1 MVYWTRLSMT
11 PSWRI
16 PRKRSNI
23 ARRPLGDT
31 SWGGGMMSKERQDES
46 SYARSPDASAPN
58 RIPKEKDG
66 RGGGR
71 EGGREGRG
79 KAQAYLEQHAH
90 VLDKGHCDL
99 DAVVRRL
106 SQED

>member
-1 MVYWTRLSMT
+1 M
-11 PSWRI
+11 
-16 PRKRSNI
+16 
-23 ARRPLGDT
+23 
-31 SWGGGMMSKERQDES
+31 GGGK
-46 SYARSPDASAPN
+46 
-58 RIPKEKDG
+58 
-66 RGGGR
+66 

-106 SQED
+106 SQEHFHDLEGKDLVRHLEGR